1 MTSATA
7 APAAVAT
14 APRPASTPFAVT
26 PLAVTA
32 VGAVSAA
39 GIGLDALG
47 RAVAEGTAGHTD
59 PSGLG
64 EESLPPRPVRVVP
77 DLPVAELI
85 GRKGTRHLDRT
96 TKLAL
101 VACRLTLDAHPGQTG
116 ERSGVV
122 LGTSTGSIRSSS
134 EFSLETLRQERPYL
148 VNPSLFPNTVMNCAA
163 GQIAIRHKLHGVNAT
178 IAGGHLSG
186 VQALRYARNA
196 LRQGHADRIL
206 VGGVEEF
213 CAQSAWGWHLSGSL
227 AADAPVGEGAA
238 MLMVE
243 QEAEASAA
251 GRPVLARVLAC
262 ETGYSAPGRLADGL
276 ASVVTTALERCDRR
290 PEQVGAV
297 SYGATGLTG
306 LQRIEERGVRTA
318 LGGRA
323 PARRVAVKESI
334 GECFSAAGILQIAA
348 LIGTWQHTTA
358 PAGELALVTA
368 VARDGNVGCAV
379 VEAGHLG

>member
-1 MTSATA
+1 MTSA
-7 APAAVAT
+7 AAVPAPVAT
-14 APRPASTPFAVT
+14 FPRLPAT

-47 RAVAEGTAGHTD
+47 RAVVEGIAGHAD
-59 PSGLG
+59 PVGLS
-64 EESLPPRPVRVVP
+64 EETLPPRPARVVP
-77 DLPVAELI
+77 ELPVAELI

-101 VACRLTLDAHPGQTG
+101 VACRLALDVHPGQVG

-163 GQIAIRHKLHGVNAT
+163 GQIAIRHGLHGVNAT

-213 CAQSAWGWHLSGSL
+213 CAQSAWGWHLSGAL
-227 AADAPVGEGAA
+227 DVDVPVGEGAA

-262 ETGYSAPGRLADGL
+262 ETGYGAPGGLSDAL
-276 ASVVTTALERCDRR
+276 ASVVAAALERCGRR
-290 PEQVGAV
+290 PEEVGAV

-306 LQRIEERGVRTA
+306 LDRVEERAVRAA
-318 LGGRA
+318 LGGRS
-323 PARRVAVKESI
+323 PGRGVRVKETT
-334 GECFSAAGILQIAA
+334 GECFSAAGVLQIAG
-348 LIGTWQHTTA
+348 LIGAWRHTA
-358 PAGELALVTA
+358 ASEGELALVTA

-379 VEAGHLG
+379 LEAGSVG

>member
-1 MTSATA
+1 
-7 APAAVAT
+7 V
-14 APRPASTPFAVT
+14 VE
-26 PLAVTA
+26 
-32 VGAVSAA
+32 GAA
-39 GIGLDALG
+39 GY
-47 RAVAEGTAGHTD
+47 TD
-59 PSGLG
+59 PSGIG
-64 EESLPPRPVRVVP
+64 EESLPPRPVRIVP
-77 DLPVAELI
+77 DLPVAELL

-227 AADAPVGEGAA
+227 GTDVPVGEGAA

-243 QEAEASAA
+243 QDADASAA
-251 GRPVLARVLAC
+251 GHPVLARVLAC
-262 ETGYSAPGRLADGL
+262 ETGYGTPGRLADAL
-276 ASVVTTALERCDRR
+276 ASVVSTALERCDRR

-306 LQRIEERGVRTA
+306 LQRIEERGVRAA
-318 LGGRA
+318 LGDRVPG
-323 PARRVAVKESI
+323 RRVAVKEPV
-334 GECFSAAGILQIAA
+334 GECFSATGILQIAG
-348 LIGTWQHTTA
+348 LIGAWRHTA
-358 PAGELALVTA
+358 ALAGELALVTA

-379 VEAGHLG
+379 LEAGHLG

>member
-1 MTSATA
+1 MTSAAA
-7 APAAVAT
+7 APAPVVA
-14 APRPASTPFAVT
+14 APRRPVT

-47 RAVAEGTAGHTD
+47 RAVVEGVAGHAD
-59 PSGLG
+59 PAGLT
-64 EESLPPRPVRVVP
+64 EESLPPRPARVVP

-101 VACRLTLDAHPGQTG
+101 VACRLALDVHPGQAG

-163 GQIAIRHKLHGVNAT
+163 GQIAIRHGLRGVNAT

-227 AADAPVGEGAA
+227 GTDVPVGEGAA

-243 QEAEASAA
+243 QETEASAA
-251 GRPVLARVLAC
+251 DRPVLARVLAC
-262 ETGYSAPGRLADGL
+262 ETGYGAPGRLADAL
-276 ASVVTTALERCDRR
+276 ASVVAAALERCDRR
-290 PEQVGAV
+290 AQQVGAV

-318 LGGRA
+318 LGGRS
-323 PARRVAVKESI
+323 PGRTVRVKETV
-334 GECFSAAGILQIAA
+334 GECFSAGGVLQIAGLLGA
-348 LIGTWQHTTA
+348 WRHSAA

-379 VEAGHLG
+379 LEAGALG